1 MKLKKFAKEVYQIWV
16 TERPV
21 QLAAA
26 LAYYSMFSFAPVI
39 FVAFSIVGFFLED
52 IDLMSQFF
60 QRLEIAFGA
69 EISSLVRD
77 SVMALSKTP
86 ANSSILVSIV
96 SFLVLVYAA
105 SGVFYQLQ
113 FTLNKIWQVPPPVKG
128 TTIST
133 LRRRVL
139 AFAVVIGI
147 GLLAIFAMLTNLL
160 LAWFGSSLEKL
171 LGIDASLSIITGIS
185 VFALVALTFA
195 LFYKFLP
202 ETKVAWR
209 DVWLGAVIST
219 ILVMTAVILVVL
231 FFRLSSFSSALQAAG
246 AFTVLL
252 SGFYYIAQIFL
263 LGAVSCRVYASHF
276 GSRRLEVEPR

>member
-1 MKLKKFAKEVYQIWV
+1 MKLKIFAKEVYQIWI

-60 QRLEIAFGA
+60 QRLEYAFGA
-69 EISSLVRD
+69 EISSLVQD
-77 SVMALSKTP
+77 SVMALTKTP
-86 ANSSILVSIV
+86 SNNSILVSVI
-96 SFLVLVYAA
+96 SFLALVYAA

-113 FTLNKIWQVPPPVKG
+113 FTLNKIWQIPPPSKG

-139 AFAVVIGI
+139 AFAIVIGI
-147 GLLAIFAMLTNLL
+147 GLLAIFAVLTNLL

-185 VFALVALTFA
+185 AFLLVAITFA

-202 ETKVAWR
+202 ETRVAWR
-209 DVWLGAVIST
+209 YVWLGAIIST
-219 ILVMTAVILVVL
+219 VLVMSAVILVAL
-231 FFRLSSFSSALQAAG
+231 FFRLSSLSSALQAAG

-263 LGAVSCRVYASHF
+263 LGAVSCRVYANLF
-276 GSRRLEVEPR
+276 GSRRSISESR